1 MSVAELK
8 EMLIDQIKQSE
19 NEALLEDISRL
30 IELQEDSKI
39 VSTLTANQLSH
50 IEEAEKQVRNG
61 QLLTA
66 EEADKDIDQWL
77 NQ

>member
-39 VSTLTANQLSH
+39 VFTLTANQLSH